1 MSDPK
6 FWIALSDVPDIGPV
20 TARKLLAIY
29 RKPEAVFK
37 APYKELA
44 NIRGIGP
51 AKAKNIKGYSEWG
64 KIDAQLKKLDA
75 NGIKTVSFSNKD
87 YPEMLKNIED
97 APIVLYIKGIIQKE
111 DRYAVA
117 IVGSRK
123 YSSYGKLAAEKL
135 SSELSS
141 MGFTIVSGMA
151 RGIDTL
157 AHTAAINSGGRS
169 IAVLGSGID
178 VPYPPENRGL
188 MEKLAASGCVIS
200 EFPPGTLPEREN
212 FPKRNRIIS
221 GLSLGVLVVEATAD
235 SGSLITASCALEQG
249 KEVFAV
255 PGNINSVNSKGTN
268 DLIKKGAK
276 LVQSAEDVIE
286 ELAPILKGYIRTRE
300 KANIELSVEEK
311 RLCDI
316 MTAEPKHVDMLSRE
330 SKMPAQKVLGILLS
344 LELNGI
350 AKQAEGKKFFLA

>member
-6 FWIALSDVPDIGPV
+6 FLIALSDVPDIGPV
-20 TARKLLAIY
+20 TAKKLLAIY
-29 RKPEAVFK
+29 KKPEAVFK

-75 NGIKTVSFSNKD
+75 TGIKIITFSNKD
-87 YPEMLKNIED
+87 YPETLKNIED
-97 APIVLYIKGIIQKE
+97 APIALYIKGTIQKE

-117 IVGSRK
+117 VVGSRK
-123 YSSYGKLAAEKL
+123 YSPYGKLAAEKL